1 MARVI
6 VSLLAQA
13 DTDYI
18 AIDLTHKAGHSVAAK
33 YSASFEAIYERLAAH
48 PDSGAPR
55 PAIGRHV
62 RIGIASPYIV
72 IYEHDKASGTVTI
85 FRVVHGRR
93 RITGKMLMTGD

>member
-6 VSLLAQA
+6 VSLLAQV

-48 PDSGAPR
+48 PDAARLAPPSGGMSASASRRLTSSSMSTTRQAAP
-55 PAIGRHV
+55 
-62 RIGIASPYIV
+62 
-72 IYEHDKASGTVTI
+72 
-85 FRVVHGRR
+85 
-93 RITGKMLMTGD
+93 

>member
-1 MARVI
+1 MAQVI

-13 DTDYI
+13 DTDCI
-18 AIDLTHKAGHSVAAK
+18 VTDLAEKAGYNVAAG
-33 YSASFEAIYERLAAH
+33 YVASFEAIYARLAAH

-72 IYEHDKASGTVTI
+72 IYEYVEASDTVTI
-85 FRVVHGRR
+85 FRIVHGRR
-93 RITGKMLMTGD
+93 KISGKLLRGG

>member
-1 MARVI
+1 MARIV

-13 DTDYI
+13 DAAAI
-18 AIDLTHKAGHSVAAK
+18 IIDLKNKAGHSVAAK
-33 YSASFEAIYERLAAH
+33 YVESFQALYDRLAVH

-62 RIGIASPYIV
+62 RIGIVSPYVV
-72 IYEHDKASGTVTI
+72 IYERDRMRDLVTI

-93 RITGKMLMTGD
+93 RISGNLLRGT